1 MTVIR
6 AEGCIWHMVQST
18 GEEEVPHLS
27 DSNRFTR
34 LMGPMVKTPR
44 SSTGQSALLR
54 QQTNR
59 YRLVGGMAAGLV
71 CEIHVHEGKTHLKM
85 LVPQYAL
92 FTLLTHFSTWLNTE
106 LLAAG
111 HSVAL
116 EVVYAKDIT

>member
-6 AEGCIWHMVQST
+6 AEGCAWHMVQST
-18 GEEEVPHLS
+18 GEEELPRPS
-27 DSNRFTR
+27 DSNRFTQ

-54 QQTNR
+54 PQTNR

-71 CEIHVHEGKTHLKM
+71 CEINVFEGKTHLKM

-106 LLAAG
+106 LHAVG
-111 HSVAL
+111 HSVTL
-116 EVVYAKDIT
+116 EVVYAQDIT